1 MEPAP
6 TTLLTKPPLQPPPPR
21 EGRAPRPWRRRPR
34 PPRAASP
41 PPPRDPC
48 PQPSAAAS
56 NRSARGPRAVS
67 ARLRLA
73 PPAPR
78 RAPAG
83 GPRSTKKP
91 IPLFARR
98 APSGHRA
105 PQKAPSVPTAAP
117 RRAAGWGGAKGE
129 AVEGVS
135 GDAERGGRRAARTES
150 SLASRS
156 ARAAISRSTSATRP
170 FSAAVWSSVC
180 GIAPRYAASR
190 PLRADRSAPPAACSL
205 LRANDARRGPAPPR
219 ACARLRPPTRPTRSA
234 A

>member
-1 MEPAP
+1 M
-6 TTLLTKPPLQPPPPR
+6 
-21 EGRAPRPWRRRPR
+21 
-34 PPRAASP
+34 
-41 PPPRDPC
+41 
-48 PQPSAAAS
+48 
-56 NRSARGPRAVS
+56 S

-135 GDAERGGRRAARTES
+135 GDAERGGRRAARTK
-150 SLASRS
+150 SLALRS

-170 FSAAVWSSVC
+170 FSAAVWSSVP

-190 PLRADRSAPPAACSL
+190 PLRADRSAPPRRL
-205 LRANDARRGPAPPR
+205 LAPARERRAPR
-219 ACARLRPPTRPTRSA
+219 PSSPARLRPPLDADRRLSFRAAAGVHFSRWYNKLFRFPAGTRGAFGTWATRCKWSHLRHFRASSA
-234 A
+234 SRLATAD